1 MSYYQK
7 PTKQYQIVANY
18 LVEKI
23 SATTVE
29 LRSALGALYP
39 PARISDLISRGFV
52 IQKNRVPYTTPDGRK
67 TRVVRYT
74 LLKPPP
80 AKISPHLKTSQKTRR

>member
-7 PTKQYQIVANY
+7 PTKQYEFVANY

-29 LRSALGALYP
+29 LRSVLGALYP
-39 PARISDLISRGFV
+39 PARAKDLKDRGFV
-52 IQKNRVPYTTPDGRK
+52 IQKSWVPYTTPDGRK
-67 TRVVRYT
+67 TRVSRYT
-74 LLKPPP
+74 LQSLPT
-80 AKISPHLKTSQKTRR
+80 ANTTPHLKTSQTTRR